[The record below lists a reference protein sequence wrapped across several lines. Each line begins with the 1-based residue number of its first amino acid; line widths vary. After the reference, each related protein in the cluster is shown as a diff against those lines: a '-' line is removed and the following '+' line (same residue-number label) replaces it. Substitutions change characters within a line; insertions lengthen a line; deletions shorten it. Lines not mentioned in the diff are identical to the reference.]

1 MTPKEQ
7 EFYQYHAGTIFNSK
21 MKSLIELPAYRNAD
35 VALQKV
41 FIKKQLTAAR
51 SDASQLVKSDGS
63 QNFKLSNGSIAPVSS
78 FYEDIGARQQE
89 IYLDKMISENDGD
102 PFKDEALINLNNQV
116 NNQEEI
122 IEATK

>member
-51 SDASQLVKSDGS
+51 SDASKLVKSDGS